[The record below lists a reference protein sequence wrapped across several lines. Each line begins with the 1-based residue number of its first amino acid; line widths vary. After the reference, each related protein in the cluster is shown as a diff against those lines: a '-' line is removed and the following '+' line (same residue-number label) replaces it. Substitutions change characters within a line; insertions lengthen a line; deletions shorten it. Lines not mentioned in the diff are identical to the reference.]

1 MIAAR
6 ASITATALLP
16 SLVPSADSG
25 GSGSRGA
32 GGTNVPLPPPFDPAE
47 QLARMLAGQQ
57 GGQPSFMS
65 LMAATIPEDLLVIK
79 VRYHHGMLTN
89 KCSCESPPGLQLVAA
104 VVTMTDSWPASTES
118 RSVLPPLT
126 LQAEVMRVFRNPETF
141 DELLLGFVEADEV
154 SWLASHLP
162 DMPLSARSP
171 VRQQVV
177 QWIVTAF
184 KTQLPRVDPDLVVMA
199 VLLGEA
205 SM

>member
-1 MIAAR
+1 M
-6 ASITATALLP
+6 
-16 SLVPSADSG
+16 
-25 GSGSRGA
+25 
-32 GGTNVPLPPPFDPAE
+32 
-47 QLARMLAGQQ
+47 
-57 GGQPSFMS
+57 
-65 LMAATIPEDLLVIK
+65 
-79 VRYHHGMLTN
+79 
-89 KCSCESPPGLQLVAA
+89 
-104 VVTMTDSWPASTES
+104 
-118 RSVLPPLT
+118 

-177 QWIVTAF
+177 QWIVAAF

-205 SM
+205 CTESLSRCIADPCTQSLGARSCFFSAACVTTLIAQLVLAVLTHFPPQPASCSVDRPGAEEPDAPNHHTHSAHGASRPVGV